1 LFCYFK
7 SLYFKDRAGV
17 LYMHRRGARCFCA
30 APPRCDQP
38 IRLLARCSSRDKL
51 KNEGKKETRMQP
63 NRLFEE
69 LSGKISALLAQSPA
83 KDVEKNL
90 RALLANFFTRL
101 DLVTRE
107 EFDVQARL
115 LARSREQINALEAR
129 VAELEARVSK
139 PNA

>member
-1 LFCYFK
+1 
-7 SLYFKDRAGV
+7 
-17 LYMHRRGARCFCA
+17 
-30 APPRCDQP
+30 
-38 IRLLARCSSRDKL
+38 
-51 KNEGKKETRMQP
+51 MQQ

-69 LSGKISALLAQSPA
+69 LSDKIRSLLAQSPA
-83 KDVEKNL
+83 KDAEKNL
-90 RALLANFFTRL
+90 RALLASFFARL